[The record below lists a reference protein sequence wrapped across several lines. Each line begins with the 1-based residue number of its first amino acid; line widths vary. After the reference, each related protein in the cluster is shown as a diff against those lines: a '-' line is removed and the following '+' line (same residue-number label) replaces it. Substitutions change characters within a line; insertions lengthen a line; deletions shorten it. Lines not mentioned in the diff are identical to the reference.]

1 MRKESS
7 ASKIVLSG
15 FDDLFGRT
23 ENMAD
28 EGLLREVAL
37 DELFE
42 FAGHPFKARDDER
55 FQEMVESIREHG
67 VLVPGIVRCRAQ
79 GGYEII
85 AGHTRKRACEAAG
98 LKTMP
103 VFVRNMSDDEATI
116 AMIDSNIQRED
127 VLPSEKAK
135 AYKMKYEAI
144 KHQGKKGN
152 SLNAIAADSGESG
165 KMIQRYI
172 WLSRLSENLLDM
184 VDEKRLGVSHGVDL
198 SFLSA
203 IQQEEV
209 YDVLCRLHTG
219 MSVIQSSRLKQYAA
233 EGSLTEAKI
242 WEILAP
248 ADRKARKV
256 TFGSRRL
263 DQYFPDSYS
272 EKEIEEI
279 IISLLEQWKQ
289 EADDTRG

>member
-1 MRKESS
+1 MARNNP
-7 ASKIVLSG
+7 AAKIKLNS

-23 ENMAD
+23 DNMTD
-28 EGLLREVAL
+28 EGLLREVSI
-37 DELFE
+37 DEMFE
-42 FAGHPFKARDDER
+42 FEGHPFKPREDER
-55 FQEMVESIREHG
+55 FREMVESVREHG
-67 VLVPGIVRCRAQ
+67 VIVPGIVRSRTQ

-85 AGHTRKRACEAAG
+85 AGHTRKRACEVAG

-103 VFVRNMSDDEATI
+103 VFIRNMSDDEATI

-152 SLNAIAADSGESG
+152 SLNAMAVNVGESG

-172 WLSRLSENLLDM
+172 WLSRLSENLLAM
-184 VDEKRLGVSHGVDL
+184 VDEKKLGITQGVDL
-198 SFLSA
+198 SFLTEK
-203 IQQEEV
+203 QQETV
-209 YDVLCRLHTG
+209 YDVLRKLRISI
-219 MSVIQSSRLKQYAA
+219 SVLQSSRIKQYAS
-233 EGSLTEAKI
+233 EGEFTEAKI

-248 ADRKARKV
+248 AERKSRSV
-256 TFGSRRL
+256 TFKSRRL
-263 DQYFPDSYS
+263 DKYFPDSYT

-279 IISLLEQWKQ
+279 IINLLEQWKQ
-289 EADDTRG
+289 EADEMRG